1 MAEFVQAEMKVIEP
15 NGIVF
20 RASEILKKYW
30 DKLDDIPVNDD
41 GIIQE
46 SFLWW
51 PKGTD
56 REDIWHWFDEKY
68 PDGVVK
74 LMGLETQNVIDKWC
88 EIGYSEFILTRKELE
103 QLLEENKQ

>member
-1 MAEFVQAEMKVIEP
+1 MAEFVQSEIKVIEP
-15 NGIVF
+15 NGIAF
-20 RASEILKKYW
+20 RNSEILEKYW
-30 DKLDDIPVNDD
+30 DKLGDIPVDDD

-68 PDGVVK
+68 PGGVIK
-74 LMGLETQNVIDKWC
+74 LFEKG
-88 EIGYSEFILTRKELE
+88 
-103 QLLEENKQ
+103 ENKET

>member
-1 MAEFVQAEMKVIEP
+1 MAEFVQSEIKVIEP
-15 NGIVF
+15 NGVVF
-20 RASEILKKYW
+20 KTSEILEKYW
-30 DKLDDIPVNDD
+30 AELGDISVDDD

-68 PDGVVK
+68 SGGVAK
-74 LMGLETQNVIDKWC
+74 LMGL
-88 EIGYSEFILTRKELE
+88 
-103 QLLEENKQ
+103 

>member
-1 MAEFVQAEMKVIEP
+1 MAEFVKPEMKVIEIGEP
-15 NGIVF
+15 VELMYPAETLE
-20 RASEILKKYW
+20 RWWA
-30 DKLDDIPVNDD
+30 KLGDIPVDDD

-68 PDGVVK
+68 PGGVAK
-74 LMGLETQNVIDKWC
+74 LMGLE
-88 EIGYSEFILTRKELE
+88 EA
-103 QLLEENKQ
+103 

>member
-1 MAEFVQAEMKVIEP
+1 MPEFVQSKIKAVEIGEPVELTYSAKVLETFW
-15 NGIVF
+15 NELG
-20 RASEILKKYW
+20 
-30 DKLDDIPVNDD
+30 DIPVDDD

-68 PDGVVK
+68 PGGVVK
-74 LMGLETQNVIDKWC
+74 LMGLEKN
-88 EIGYSEFILTRKELE
+88 
-103 QLLEENKQ
+103 

>member
-1 MAEFVQAEMKVIEP
+1 MQKVKEGVYRGPFEEFYPTLREHGAEPKALETFWNEL
-15 NGIVF
+15 G
-20 RASEILKKYW
+20 
-30 DKLDDIPVNDD
+30 DIPVDDD

-68 PDGVVK
+68 PGGVVK
-74 LMGLETQNVIDKWC
+74 LMGLEEKIK
-88 EIGYSEFILTRKELE
+88 
-103 QLLEENKQ
+103 

>member
-1 MAEFVQAEMKVIEP
+1 MAEFVQSEMKVIEIGEP
-15 NGIVF
+15 VELMYPTETLERFWAELG
-20 RASEILKKYW
+20 
-30 DKLDDIPVNDD
+30 DIQIDDD

-56 REDIWHWFDEKY
+56 REDIWHWFDKMY

-74 LMGLETQNVIDKWC
+74 LMGLEENNA
-88 EIGYSEFILTRKELE
+88 SEDL
-103 QLLEENKQ
+103 

>member
-1 MAEFVQAEMKVIEP
+1 MAEFVQSEMKVIEIGELVELMYP
-15 NGIVF
+15 VETLERFWAELG
-20 RASEILKKYW
+20 
-30 DKLDDIPVNDD
+30 DIPVDDD

-68 PDGVVK
+68 PGGVVK
-74 LMGLETQNVIDKWC
+74 LMGLE
-88 EIGYSEFILTRKELE
+88 
-103 QLLEENKQ
+103 EETK

>member
-1 MAEFVQAEMKVIEP
+1 MSKFVQSKMTVIKP
-15 NGIVF
+15 DK
-20 RASEILKKYW
+20 AILVSPETLETFW
-30 DKLDDIPVNDD
+30 NELGDIPVNDD

-68 PDGVVK
+68 PGGVAK
-74 LMGLETQNVIDKWC
+74 LMRLEK
-88 EIGYSEFILTRKELE
+88 
-103 QLLEENKQ
+103 